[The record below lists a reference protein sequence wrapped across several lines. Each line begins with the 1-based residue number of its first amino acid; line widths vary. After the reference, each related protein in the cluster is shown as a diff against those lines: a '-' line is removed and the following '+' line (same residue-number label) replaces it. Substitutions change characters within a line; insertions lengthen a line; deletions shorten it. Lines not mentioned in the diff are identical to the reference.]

1 MSGFC
6 GWFASDPAALGAPDT
21 LESMLAASGG
31 THSGRR
37 LSASRH
43 VVFGGFGRQAG
54 ARLIEIDGFMLA
66 ALGHPRLISGRG
78 NNTDLTEI
86 AKALRDDAGAT
97 VRTLGGDFALA
108 AWNENTSRGLLA
120 VDRIGVHQLVYA
132 RASGGLAF
140 ATTLDALVGHPGLQR
155 RVSSQAVF
163 DYLYFHV
170 CPGPQTIYEDV
181 FRLPAGH
188 MVEFGPGIEAKP
200 KAYWSMR
207 FAEDHSEPLEALQQ
221 GFVGAIEAAVRDAAG
236 TAPVGSFLS
245 GGTDSSTISGMLGR
259 VSGKPARTFSI
270 GFAVEGYDEMQYART
285 AAQHFGCE
293 HHEYYVTPAD
303 VVDAVP
309 KIAAFY
315 DQPFGNASAIPTYYC
330 ARLAREHGVERLLA
344 GDGGDEL
351 YGGNERYAKQHVLG
365 YYHQLPRWVRSAL
378 IEPLVMSTPLFRSL
392 PGLRKVHSYVE
403 QARPEMPWR
412 YESYNLLNYLGAE
425 NVLAPEFLAAVD
437 RNHPQQLLVEAHA
450 PFAGNS
456 LINQLLGIDLRF
468 TLTDSDLP
476 KVTGMCELAGVEVA
490 FPMLDER
497 VVDFSARLAP
507 ELKLRGTELRWF
519 FKWALRDF
527 LPPAV
532 LAKQKHGFGL
542 PVGAWLVGHKPLREL
557 ATESIRSLSKHGYVQ
572 RKFID
577 ELLGTKLR
585 EHPQYFGSMVWVLM
599 MLGLWLDSR
608 AIRPLQSAGG

>member
-1 MSGFC
+1 MLV
-6 GWFASDPAALGAPDT
+6 ASRSTRGERLIGATWRAALGT
-21 LESMLAASGG
+21 F
-31 THSGRR
+31 GRR
-37 LSASRH
+37 PESHLVEVEGLVF
-43 VVFGGFGRQAG
+43 VVA
-54 ARLIEIDGFMLA
+54 
-66 ALGHPRLISGRG
+66 GHPRLAVGADR
-78 NNTDLTEI
+78 NEHLTEI
-86 AKALRDDAGAT
+86 AKALRDDAVSA

-140 ATTLDALVGHPGLQR
+140 ATTLDALVGYPGLQR
-155 RVSSQAVF
+155 RVSPQAVF

-170 CPGPQTIYEDV
+170 CPGPQTIYQDV

-188 MVEFGPGIEAKP
+188 LIEFGPGIDPKP

-207 FAEDHSEPLEALQQ
+207 FREDHAESLESLQQ
-221 GFVGAIEAAVRDAAG
+221 SFVGAIEAAVRDGTG
-236 TAPVGSFLS
+236 TASAGSFLS

-259 VSGKPARTFSI
+259 VGGKPARTFSI

-293 HHEYYVTPAD
+293 HHEYYVTPED

-351 YGGNERYAKQHVLG
+351 YGGNERYAKQQVLG
-365 YYHQLPRWVRSAL
+365 YYHWLPRWLRRAL
-378 IEPLVMSTPLFRSL
+378 IEPLVMSTPFFRSL

-425 NVLAPEFLAAVD
+425 NILAAEFLAAVD
-437 RNHPQQLLVEAHA
+437 RSHPQKLLADAHA
-450 PFAGNS
+450 PFASNS

-468 TLTDSDLP
+468 TLADSDLP
-476 KVTGMCELAGVEVA
+476 KVTGMCELAGVDVA

-497 VVDFSARLAP
+497 VVEFSARLAP

-532 LAKQKHGFGL
+532 IAKQKHGFGL
-542 PVGAWLVGHKPLREL
+542 PVGAWLVGHKPLLEL
-557 ATESIRSLSKHGYVQ
+557 ATESIRSLDQHGYAR

-608 AIRPLQSAGG
+608 AIRPLQSAGD